1 MKNQGNIILFKD
13 TENDVYFVMAALMR
27 FVGHDSVQAEQCAL
41 IASNKGRCLIKTVS
55 QNEILEIYTNLKDM
69 GLKVRQN
76 NLKNS
81 K

>member
-1 MKNQGNIILFKD
+1 LKNQGNIILFKD

-27 FVGHDSVQAEQCAL
+27 FVGHDSIQAEQCAL
-41 IASNKGRCLIKTVS
+41 IASNKGRCLIKTGS
-55 QNEILEIYTNLKDM
+55 QTEILEIYTNLKDM